1 MENSDMI
8 HLSSSVLIPSY
19 HMLVVFLVPIPAG
32 LIKKMFGSNKGIK
45 LWPLQFYFHLKR
57 EC

>member
-1 MENSDMI
+1 MI

-19 HMLVVFLVPIPAG
+19 HMLVVFPVPVPAG

-45 LWPLQFYFHLKR
+45 LWPLQLYLHLKK

>member
-1 MENSDMI
+1 MI

-19 HMLVVFLVPIPAG
+19 HMLVVFPVPVPAG
-32 LIKKMFGSNKGIK
+32 LIKKMFASNKGIK
-45 LWPLQFYFHLKR
+45 LWPLQLYLHLKK